1 MDKTALLHRRLYR
14 ALLRQGALFDKNP
27 AAKLLL
33 YRKHTL
39 LKNKQDRLNEAAGY
53 YQLVLLRLLF
63 HTDGRR
69 LLEPS
74 ASESTSLRELV
85 KKEYRRDRMLPISE
99 TGSVEEGEE
108 GCTAQGDLIDIRESG
123 NRPSVNNNNP
133 DEMNIMFFAQ
143 VRSPPSPVPAPAPPL
158 FGRLVA
164 PC

>member
-1 MDKTALLHRRLYR
+1 VNGAKDKWVEILASAKGGSSGGSFCVRNRFK
-14 ALLRQGALFDKNP
+14 GA
-27 AAKLLL
+27 
-33 YRKHTL
+33 
-39 LKNKQDRLNEAAGY
+39 
-53 YQLVLLRLLF
+53 
-63 HTDGRR
+63 
-69 LLEPS
+69 
-74 ASESTSLRELV
+74 
-85 KKEYRRDRMLPISE
+85 
-99 TGSVEEGEE
+99 SVEEGEE